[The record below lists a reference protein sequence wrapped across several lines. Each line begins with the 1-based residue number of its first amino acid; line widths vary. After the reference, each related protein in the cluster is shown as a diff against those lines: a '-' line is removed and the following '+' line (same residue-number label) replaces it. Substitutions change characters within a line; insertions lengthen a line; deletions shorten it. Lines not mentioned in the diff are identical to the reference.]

1 MVHERHKGLT
11 LGETKNNCS
20 TFSEVCQ
27 VYS

>member
-1 MVHERHKGLT
+1 MVHEEHKGL
-11 LGETKNNCS
+11 GKMQYNIS